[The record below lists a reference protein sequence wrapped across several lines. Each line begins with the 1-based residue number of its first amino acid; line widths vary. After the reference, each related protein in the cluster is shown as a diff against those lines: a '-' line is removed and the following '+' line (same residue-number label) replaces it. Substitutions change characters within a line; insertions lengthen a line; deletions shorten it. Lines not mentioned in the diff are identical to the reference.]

1 MLIVVAGVS
10 GTGKSTIGAKL
21 AEQLNL
27 PFFDAD
33 DFHPQS
39 NIDKMRGGTPLT
51 DQDREPW
58 LDELARLLA
67 SHEKQHGAVLACSAL
82 KESYR
87 QRLASACR
95 SDIEWIVLNGSYE
108 LLEQRLSQRQSHFF
122 DGKLLE
128 SQLAT
133 LELPSYGHIIDVEMT
148 VDEVIV
154 SALKQFP

>member
-1 MLIVVAGVS
+1 MLVIVAGVS

-21 AEQLNL
+21 ASALQL

-33 DFHPQS
+33 DFHPQA

-51 DQDREPW
+51 DDDRKPW

-67 SHEKQHGAVLACSAL
+67 SHEGQKGAVLACSAL
-82 KESYR
+82 KEAYR
-87 QRLASACR
+87 QRLASACQ
-95 SDIEWIVLNGSYE
+95 SEIHWIILNGSYQ

-122 DGKLLE
+122 DGKLLK

-133 LELPSYGHIIDVEMT
+133 LELPDYGHIIDVTMSVEDVVT
-148 VDEVIV
+148 